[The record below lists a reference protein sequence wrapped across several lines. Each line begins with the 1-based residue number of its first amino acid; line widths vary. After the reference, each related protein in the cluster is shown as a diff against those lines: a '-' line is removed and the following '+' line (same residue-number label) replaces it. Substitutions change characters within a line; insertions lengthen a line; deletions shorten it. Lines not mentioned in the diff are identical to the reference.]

1 MYAQRFV
8 FLVVIAC
15 FIGACGAQPQKKIKI
30 FDGKTFTGWQGDT
43 LNAWR
48 ITNGELI
55 GGSLK
60 ENVPNNQFI
69 ATHKT
74 YTNFILQLKFKLS
87 GNEGFINSGVQF
99 HSQRIKDPEYEM
111 TGYQADL
118 GDGYWGCLYD
128 ESRRNKV
135 LAYADTALIKKIL
148 KRDSWNT
155 YEVRANAG
163 RIRILLNGTET
174 IDYTETDNSIPQSG
188 LIALQIHGGGKAEA
202 AFKDIFITEIP

>member
-1 MYAQRFV
+1 MHAQRFV
-8 FLVVIAC
+8 FLITITC
-15 FIGACGAQPQKKIKI
+15 FMGACGALPQKKIQI

-43 LNAWR
+43 LNTWR
-48 ITNGELI
+48 IRNDELI

-60 ENVPNNQFI
+60 ETVPHNQFI
-69 ATHKT
+69 ATRKT
-74 YTNFILQLKFKLS
+74 YTNFVLQLKFRLS

-135 LAYADTALIKKIL
+135 LAYADTSLIKKIL

-174 IDYTETDNSIPQSG
+174 IDYTETDSSIPQSG

-202 AFKDIFITEIP
+202 AFKDIFITAIP